1 MANTLD
7 STIHYSPSEASSTMR
22 DWWTLTKPGVLMLVV
37 FSAFAGMML
46 APAQLHPLIQLM
58 TVLSIA
64 MGSASGAMF
73 NMVYDQDID
82 GIMKRTSRRPLVTG
96 AIQAEDAFVVAIA
109 LSLLAVSLLGLA
121 TNWQAAGLLAFAIF
135 YYAVIYTV
143 WLKRHTP
150 QNIVIGGAAGAFPP
164 VIGWLAMTGTHAA
177 LPWLLFLVIFLWTP
191 PHFWALALYRNEDYK
206 KANVPMLP
214 VVAGA
219 KATTIQMLA
228 YTLILLPVTLAPIG
242 FLPSL
247 GWGYAIVATALNL
260 RFIHFAWNV
269 YRGAEERYSMKMFGY
284 SIIYL
289 FAILTA
295 MMVDA
300 II

>member
-1 MANTLD
+1 MGIIRSFE
-7 STIHYSPSEASSTMR
+7 STNQRINESSLK

-37 FSAFAGMML
+37 FAGYAGMAL
-46 APAQLHPLIQLM
+46 ASVQAHPLIQLL
-58 TVLSIA
+58 TVVCIA

-82 GIMKRTSRRPLVTG
+82 AIMKRTAKRPIVTG
-96 AIQAEDAFVVAIA
+96 AIQSEDAMLAAVA
-109 LSLLAVSLLGLA
+109 LSFLSVSLLGLA

-135 YYAVIYTV
+135 FYSVIYTV

-164 VIGWLAMTGTHAA
+164 VIGWLAMTDSHAV
-177 LPWLLFLVIFLWTP
+177 LPWILFLIIFLWTP

-206 KANVPMLP
+206 RANVPMLP
-214 VVAGA
+214 VVSGE
-219 KATTIQMLA
+219 KATTLQMLI
-228 YTLILLPVTLAPIG
+228 YTLLLLPVTLAPLW

-247 GWGYAIVATALNL
+247 GVFYGVAATLLNL

-269 YRGAEERYSMKMFGY
+269 HRGAEPRYAMKMFGY
-284 SIIYL
+284 SILYL
-289 FAILTA
+289 FAILGV
-295 MMVDA
+295 MLLDA
-300 II
+300 LLV